1 MNDKCPYCGR
11 DDCLKVVTETDC
23 PLCRGTGIGQHGDPD
38 TSRCTY
44 PGCRWGVITI
54 SPVYVWGCCDEP
66 VVDEVW

>member
-11 DDCLKVVTETDC
+11 GDCLKVVTETDC

-44 PGCRWGVITI
+44 PGCVGGVITI
-54 SPVYVWGCCDEP
+54 SPVYVWGCCDGP
-66 VVDEVW
+66 VVDGAW